1 MKIAYL
7 STFYPFRG
15 GIAQFNALLYRVL
28 EKQHDINAYTFSR
41 QYPKIL
47 FPGSSQMVGENDP
60 ADKIPSKQVLDTIN
74 PITYFT
80 ASGKINRFSPDLM
93 LMKFWMPFFAPS
105 LGHVAKST
113 KRHGTINISVL
124 DNVIPHERRT
134 ADIALTKLFLNQNHG
149 FVVMSKKV
157 EQDLLSLKPDAKYI
171 FHEHP
176 LYEQFGEAI
185 PKDEACK
192 KLNIPADKKVLLYF
206 GFIRDYKGLDLLIDS
221 LKYLPDEYVALVAG
235 EVYGNFDKYSKQI
248 KDSGLT
254 DRVIL
259 NVRYIGDEEVP
270 VFFSAADVSVL
281 SYKSATQSGIVGI
294 SYNFDL
300 PVIATDVGGLKE
312 MIAPHNTGLMTE
324 GVNAEQIAA
333 TVKRY
338 FDENLQTE
346 LANNI
351 REYKKICSWDGLAA
365 DITAFYESLKD

>member
-47 FPGSSQMVGENDP
+47 FPGSSQMVGDNDP

-80 ASGKINRFSPDLM
+80 ASGKINRFAPDLM
-93 LMKFWMPFFAPS
+93 LMKYWMPFFAPS

-134 ADIALTKLFLNQNHG
+134 GDIALTKLFLNQNHG

-176 LYEQFGEAI
+176 LYEQFGE
-185 PKDEACK
+185 
-192 KLNIPADKKVLLYF
+192 
-206 GFIRDYKGLDLLIDS
+206 
-221 LKYLPDEYVALVAG
+221 
-235 EVYGNFDKYSKQI
+235 
-248 KDSGLT
+248 
-254 DRVIL
+254 
-259 NVRYIGDEEVP
+259 
-270 VFFSAADVSVL
+270 
-281 SYKSATQSGIVGI
+281 GI
-294 SYNFDL
+294 
-300 PVIATDVGGLKE
+300 
-312 MIAPHNTGLMTE
+312 
-324 GVNAEQIAA
+324 
-333 TVKRY
+333 
-338 FDENLQTE
+338 
-346 LANNI
+346 
-351 REYKKICSWDGLAA
+351 
-365 DITAFYESLKD
+365 